1 VRVRRAP
8 AGPGAPARDGLS
20 ASFTTFLLFYG
31 SRDAGR
37 FPSWSPAG
45 GVYPAA
51 TRRPFGPDRSS
62 MPRPRFVRSALLAAA
77 PAALMLLATV
87 DGASANEPVPQSVV
101 SVSVDNAKVIRLPEK
116 TATVIVGN
124 PLIADITLQRNGVV
138 VLTGKSFGS
147 TNLIAL
153 DHKGTMLAESTI
165 SVQAPQ
171 ASIITVQRGLD
182 RESYSCT
189 PNCQPS
195 VQLGD
200 AQKYFADTSAQ
211 AEQRRSMATGK

>member
-1 VRVRRAP
+1 
-8 AGPGAPARDGLS
+8 
-20 ASFTTFLLFYG
+20 
-31 SRDAGR
+31 
-37 FPSWSPAG
+37 
-45 GVYPAA
+45 
-51 TRRPFGPDRSS
+51 

>member
-1 VRVRRAP
+1 
-8 AGPGAPARDGLS
+8 
-20 ASFTTFLLFYG
+20 
-31 SRDAGR
+31 
-37 FPSWSPAG
+37 
-45 GVYPAA
+45 
-51 TRRPFGPDRSS
+51 
-62 MPRPRFVRSALLAAA
+62 MPRPRLVRSAAFAAAFAALLAAG
-77 PAALMLLATV
+77 AAQLVLTGVAV
-87 DGASANEPVPQSVV
+87 ANEPMPQSVV

-153 DHKGTMLAESTI
+153 DNKGTMLAESTI